1 MRAETAITEYIPIF
15 SVPVGVVRVPEAAP
29 GVPGINKKVGGAAA
43 ERVPLQLH
51 TLLRVGVL
59 GG

>member
-1 MRAETAITEYIPIF
+1 
-15 SVPVGVVRVPEAAP
+15 VGVARVLGAVP
-29 GVPGINKKVGGAAA
+29 GVPGISEKVGGAAA